1 MATLQNTLLYRW
13 FDEVWNKA
21 QESAIDEMMMDDI
34 HANGISENN
43 DPTKNELRGVNGF
56 KSFYHE
62 FRKQFPEIRVTVE
75 EVVAENDNEV
85 ARCMVEGKHAPSG
98 KDVRFSG
105 LCMVRKQDGK
115 IVEAWNNFDFLSMYQ
130 QIGKVPV

>member
-13 FDEVWNKA
+13 FDEVWNNA
-21 QESAIDEMMMDDI
+21 RESAIDEMMI
-34 HANGISENN
+34 AEVHAKGISENN
-43 DPTKNELRGVNGF
+43 DPTKNELEGINGF
-56 KSFYHE
+56 RSFYHE
-62 FRKQFPEIRVTVE
+62 FRKEFPDIRVTVE
-75 EVVAENDNEV
+75 EVVAEDDNEV
-85 ARCMVEGKHAPSG
+85 ARCTVEGKHASSG

-115 IVEAWNNFDFLSMYQ
+115 IVQAWNNFDFLTMYQ